1 MPFVTLPLGRRTSSD
16 PIASDSAPASE
27 LAVQLPAS
35 ASNQAVPPPAASTAE
50 AVDLSAGAAILKD
63 SGPTATRT
71 WVQTLLCTMYCFIVV
86 PCRSYEYVACL
97 VLSNGMDVNMNT
109 IIIIL
114 RLHPTRGLP
123 NNACLVANA

>member
-50 AVDLSAGAAILKD
+50 AVDLSAGAAILEDPGPAVGAGAASTRAGCLPD
-63 SGPTATRT
+63 SRCWLIFIYSRLCSGRGG
-71 WVQTLLCTMYCFIVV
+71 TLLSI
-86 PCRSYEYVACL
+86 
-97 VLSNGMDVNMNT
+97 
-109 IIIIL
+109 
-114 RLHPTRGLP
+114 
-123 NNACLVANA
+123 

>member
-50 AVDLSAGAAILKD
+50 AVDLSAGAAI
-63 SGPTATRT
+63 
-71 WVQTLLCTMYCFIVV
+71 
-86 PCRSYEYVACL
+86 
-97 VLSNGMDVNMNT
+97 
-109 IIIIL
+109 
-114 RLHPTRGLP
+114 RGLLLQHAGAAAASTRADFLP
-123 NNACLVANA
+123 G